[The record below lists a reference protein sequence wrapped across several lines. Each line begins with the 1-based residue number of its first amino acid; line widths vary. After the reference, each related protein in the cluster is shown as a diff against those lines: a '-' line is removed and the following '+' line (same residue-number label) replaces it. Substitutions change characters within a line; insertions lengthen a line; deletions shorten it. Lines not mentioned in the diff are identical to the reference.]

1 MRQQDYETMTET
13 WRVHS
18 EADVYAA
25 IGAGRMM
32 GNKMGFETADQMR
45 LETIIAELARN
56 ALRYGGGGTVRLRCV
71 QGKSLGTCG
80 LGLEIVVEDDGP
92 GIANLVDVLANGR
105 SSKSTG
111 SAPGGLGVGLAAVRR
126 LADEFEIES
135 VAGRGTRVRACKWKR
150 VERDAVTKSHGN

>member
-1 MRQQDYETMTET
+1 MEQEYQAISET
-13 WRVHS
+13 WRVHN

-25 IGAGRMM
+25 ISAGRTI
-32 GNKMGFETADQMR
+32 GNSMGFEHADQTR

-56 ALRYGGGGTVRLRCV
+56 ALRYGGGGTVSLRCV
-71 QGKSLGTCG
+71 QGKNSGKHR

-92 GIANLVDVLANGR
+92 GIANLVDVLAHGP
-105 SSKSTG
+105 KSAG
-111 SAPGGLGVGLAAVRR
+111 SASNGLGVGLAAVRR

-150 VERDAVTKSHGN
+150 VERNAITKTRGD